1 MELEIEEGWVEA
13 ELAEDFP
20 DLRLVHAPLEA
31 RPRPTPPEV
40 KQRLR
45 DLADRYTGAKVVH
58 MRQDDVP
65 WAYRVFAR
73 QVGVDP
79 DRQRTPVEALAL
91 ERLRQGGLRSRNL
104 VDDALTVAIAETG
117 VALLALDA
125 GRVEG
130 EPGLRLA
137 RSGERMGVRPLSDG
151 QIVIADDIRPLAI
164 ALGEI
169 SEEAGVTPACE
180 QMLLCALGV
189 KGVPRMSIEEALLT
203 AAQWLYTA
211 ERG

>member
-1 MELEIEEGWVEA
+1 
-13 ELAEDFP
+13 
-20 DLRLVHAPLEA
+20 
-31 RPRPTPPEV
+31 
-40 KQRLR
+40 
-45 DLADRYTGAKVVH
+45 

-79 DRQRTPVEALAL
+79 DRQRTPVEAVAL
-91 ERLRQGGLRSRNL
+91 ERLRQGGLPSRNL

-117 VALLALDA
+117 VALIALDA

-130 EPGLRLA
+130 ELRLRLA
-137 RSGERMGVRPLSDG
+137 RPGERLGARPLSDG
-151 QIVIADDIRPLAI
+151 QIVIADDVRPLAI
-164 ALGEI
+164 VFGEI

-180 QMLLCALGV
+180 QMLVCALGV

-203 AAQWLYTA
+203 ASQWLYTA

>member
-1 MELEIEEGWVEA
+1 MSLRDGPVEPELRA
-13 ELAEDFP
+13 EFP
-20 DLRLVHAPLEA
+20 ELGLVWTRVDAQPGRSPRELRE
-31 RPRPTPPEV
+31 
-40 KQRLR
+40 RLR
-45 DLADRYTGAKVVH
+45 GLADRYTGAKVVH

-117 VALLALDA
+117 VALIALDA
-125 GRVEG
+125 GRVVG

-137 RSGERMGVRPLSDG
+137 RPGERMGARPLSDG
-151 QIVIADDIRPLAI
+151 QIVIADDVRPLAMV
-164 ALGEI
+164 LGEI
-169 SEEAGVTPACE
+169 SDEAGVTPGCE

-203 AAQWLYTA
+203 ASQWLYTA

>member
-1 MELEIEEGWVEA
+1 MSLREGPVEPELRAEFP
-13 ELAEDFP
+13 ELALVWTAVDAQPGRSPRE
-20 DLRLVHAPLEA
+20 LRE
-31 RPRPTPPEV
+31 
-40 KQRLR
+40 RLR
-45 DLADRYTGAKVVH
+45 GLADRYTGPKVVH

-137 RSGERMGVRPLSDG
+137 RPGERMGARPLSDG
-151 QIVIADDIRPLAI
+151 QIVIADDVRPLAI
-164 ALGEI
+164 VLGEI

-203 AAQWLYTA
+203 ASQWLYTA

>member
-1 MELEIEEGWVEA
+1 MSLRDGPVEPELRA
-13 ELAEDFP
+13 EFP
-20 DLRLVHAPLEA
+20 ELGLVWTRVDAQPGRSPRELRE
-31 RPRPTPPEV
+31 
-40 KQRLR
+40 RLR
-45 DLADRYTGAKVVH
+45 ALADRYTGAKVVY

-104 VDDALTVAIAETG
+104 GDDALTVAIAETG
-117 VALLALDA
+117 VALIALDA

-137 RSGERMGVRPLSDG
+137 RAGERMGARPLSDG
-151 QIVIADDIRPLAI
+151 QIVIADDVRPLAI
-164 ALGEI
+164 VLGEI

-203 AAQWLYTA
+203 ASQWLYTA

>member
-1 MELEIEEGWVEA
+1 MSLRDGPVEPRLRA
-13 ELAEDFP
+13 EFPGLA
-20 DLRLVHAPLEA
+20 LVWTAVDA
-31 RPRPTPPEV
+31 RPGRSPRELRE
-40 KQRLR
+40 RLR
-45 DLADRYTGAKVVH
+45 GLADRYTGAKVVH

-91 ERLRQGGLRSRNL
+91 ERLRQGGLRSRNH

-130 EPGLRLA
+130 EPRLRLA
-137 RSGERMGVRPLSDG
+137 RPGERMGARPLSDG
-151 QIVIADDIRPLAI
+151 QIVIADDVRPLAI
-164 ALGEI
+164 VLGEI

-203 AAQWLYTA
+203 ASQWLYTA